1 MGSLI
6 LILIPILLTDV
17 INPVLLAAV
26 IFALGSKKPLINANA
41 VLFGWLI
48 LYFIAGIILALGLE
62 SISEFLTN
70 PRPIDFY
77 IEIVVGVLLVWL
89 ALRCFKKEDPRKKEK
104 DFGEAD
110 ALKTSTAFWTGA
122 SINLI
127 GLPFAIPYFA
137 AIDQILKSDLDWS
150 PAVMALLIYN
160 LLYILPFTLLILVR
174 YVYKEKSDHLFAS
187 INEKMEKLGN
197 IILPLL
203 LLLIGGALMA
213 DAIKFFL
220 TAEPLF

>member
-6 LILIPILLTDV
+6 LILFPILLTDV

-26 IFALGSKKPLINANA
+26 IFALGSKKPLLNANA
-41 VLFGWLI
+41 VLFGWLV

-62 SISEFLTN
+62 SISEFLAN

-110 ALKTSTAFWTGA
+110 ELKTSTAFWTGA

-127 GLPFAIPYFA
+127 GMPFAIPYFA
-137 AIDQILKSDLDWS
+137 AIDQILKSDLDWF
-150 PAVMALLIYN
+150 PAVITLLIYN
-160 LLYILPFTLLILVR
+160 VLYILPFVLLIMVR
-174 YVYKEKSDHLFAS
+174 YVYKEKSDQLFAS
-187 INEKMEKLGN
+187 INEKIEKLGN
-197 IILPLL
+197 IILPLML
-203 LLLIGGALMA
+203 FAIGGILIA
-213 DAIKFFL
+213 DALKYFI
-220 TAEPLF
+220 TGEPLF

>member
-1 MGSLI
+1 MLSLI
-6 LILIPILLTDV
+6 IILIPILLTDV
-17 INPVLLAAV
+17 VNPVLLAAV
-26 IFALGSKKPLINANA
+26 IFALGSKKPLLNANA

-62 SISEFLTN
+62 SISEFLAN

-104 DFGEAD
+104 DFGAAD
-110 ALKTSTAFWTGA
+110 ELKTSTAFWIGA

-137 AIDQILKSDLDWS
+137 AIDQILKSDLDWF

-160 LLYILPFTLLILVR
+160 LLYILPFTLLILIR

-197 IILPLL
+197 IILPLM
-203 LLLIGGALMA
+203 LLLIGGVLMA

>member
-17 INPVLLAAV
+17 VNPVLLAAV

-62 SISEFLTN
+62 SISEFLAN

>member
-1 MGSLI
+1 VGSLI

-17 INPVLLAAV
+17 VNPVLLAAV
-26 IFALGSKKPLINANA
+26 VFALGSKRPLLNANA
-41 VLFGWLI
+41 VLFGWLS

-62 SISEFLTN
+62 SISEFLAN

-77 IEIVVGVLLVWL
+77 IETVVGILLIWL

-104 DFGEAD
+104 ELGDAD
-110 ALKTSTAFWTGA
+110 NLKTSSAFWIGA

-137 AIDQILKSDLDWS
+137 AIDQILKTDMEWF
-150 PAVMALLIYN
+150 PAVIALLIYN
-160 LLYILPFTLLILVR
+160 FLYILPFAVLIFIR
-174 YVYKEKSDHLFAS
+174 YIYKEKSEQLFAT
-187 INEKMEKLGN
+187 INEKMEKIGN

-203 LLLIGGALMA
+203 LFLIGGALLA
-213 DAIKFFL
+213 DAIKYFI
-220 TAEPLF
+220 TGVPLF

>member
-17 INPVLLAAV
+17 VNPVLLAAV
-26 IFALGSKKPLINANA
+26 VFALGSKRPLLNANA
-41 VLFGWLI
+41 VLFGWLT
-48 LYFIAGIILALGLE
+48 LYFLSGIILALGLE
-62 SISEFLTN
+62 SISEFLAN

-77 IEIVVGVLLVWL
+77 IETVVGILLIWL

-104 DFGEAD
+104 ELGDAD
-110 ALKTSTAFWTGA
+110 NLKTSSAFWIGA

-127 GLPFAIPYFA
+127 GMPFAIPYFA
-137 AIDQILKSDLDWS
+137 ALDQILKFDLSWLA
-150 PAVMALLIYN
+150 AVSALLLYN
-160 LLYILPFTLLILVR
+160 LLYILPFFVLIIIR
-174 YVYKEKSDHLFAS
+174 YAYKEKSDQLFAT

-203 LLLIGGALMA
+203 ILAIGGILIV
-213 DAIKFFL
+213 DAIKFFI
-220 TAEPLF
+220 TGKPLF

>member
-17 INPVLLAAV
+17 INPALLAAV
-26 IFALGSKKPLINANA
+26 IFTLGSKRPLLNANA
-41 VLFGWLI
+41 VLFGWLS
-48 LYFIAGIILALGLE
+48 LYFIAGIILALSLE
-62 SISEFLTN
+62 SISEFLAN

-77 IEIVVGVLLVWL
+77 IEIVVGVLLIWL

-104 DFGEAD
+104 DYGEAD
-110 ALKTSTAFWTGA
+110 SLKTSSAFWIGA

-127 GLPFAIPYFA
+127 GMPFAIPYFA
-137 AIDQILKSDLDWS
+137 AIDQILKTDLEWF

-160 LLYILPFTLLILVR
+160 LLYILPFTLLILIR
-174 YVYKEKSDHLFAS
+174 SVYKEKSDHLFAS

-197 IILPLL
+197 IILPLML
-203 LLLIGGALMA
+203 FAIGGILIV
-213 DAIKFFL
+213 DAIKYFV
-220 TAEPLF
+220 TGEPLF

>member
-17 INPVLLAAV
+17 VNPVLLAAV
-26 IFALGSKKPLINANA
+26 VFALGSKRPLLNANA
-41 VLFGWLI
+41 VLFGWLA

-62 SISEFLTN
+62 SISEFLAN

-77 IEIVVGVLLVWL
+77 IETVVGILLIWL

-104 DFGEAD
+104 ELGDAD
-110 ALKTSTAFWTGA
+110 NLKTSSAFWIGA

-137 AIDQILKSDLDWS
+137 ALDQILKSDLNWL
-150 PAVMALLIYN
+150 PAVIALLIYN
-160 LLYILPFTLLILVR
+160 LLYILPFFILIIIR
-174 YVYKEKSDHLFAS
+174 YIYKEKSDQLFAT

-203 LLLIGGALMA
+203 IFLIGGILIA
-213 DAIKFFL
+213 DAIKYFI
-220 TAEPLF
+220 TGEPLF